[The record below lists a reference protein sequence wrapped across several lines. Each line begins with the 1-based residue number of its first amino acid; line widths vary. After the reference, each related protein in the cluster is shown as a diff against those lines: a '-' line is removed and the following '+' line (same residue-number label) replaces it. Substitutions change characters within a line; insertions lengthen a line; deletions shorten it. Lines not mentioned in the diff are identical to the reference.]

1 MIIFVRFVLSVA
13 LATYNFFTFFLASLP
28 LAADWII
35 MA

>member
-1 MIIFVRFVLSVA
+1 MIILVKFFLSVA
-13 LATYNFFTFFLASLP
+13 LAIYNFFTFFLASLP